1 MSVSTDKRLAA
12 VHSGAS
18 ARSGRLPLVAQL
30 VEGLDLNHWDPEAP
44 LPRGR
49 HGLSR
54 SVVEAS
60 QRGRMLVATADAVS
74 ELGYADTAVADII
87 DRAGVSRKT
96 FYSTFRDKDDAF
108 LTAFA
113 AVDIMV
119 ARVILDADEQPD
131 AAGQIRAGIASY
143 LQTMVDEP
151 SFARL
156 FMIEAFAAGDA
167 AIRRRWEVFR
177 SLAEQVS
184 VPLNVAAQ
192 VRDDLSPPTADRVLA
207 ALVAFNG
214 IVRQRLISGPL
225 DSFDDLIPVGENLIW
240 GACSQVTIPTGVQMP
255 AVA

>member
-1 MSVSTDKRLAA
+1 
-12 VHSGAS
+12 
-18 ARSGRLPLVAQL
+18 
-30 VEGLDLNHWDPEAP
+30 
-44 LPRGR
+44 
-49 HGLSR
+49 
-54 SVVEAS
+54 
-60 QRGRMLVATADAVS
+60 MLVATADAVS

-184 VPLNVAAQ
+184 VPLSVAAQ